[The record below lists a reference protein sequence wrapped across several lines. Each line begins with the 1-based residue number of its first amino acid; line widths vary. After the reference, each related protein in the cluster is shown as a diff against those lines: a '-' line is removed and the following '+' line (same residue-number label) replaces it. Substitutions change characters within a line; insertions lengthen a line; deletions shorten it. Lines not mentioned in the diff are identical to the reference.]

1 MENFTFCVAL
11 GNWFTE
17 LNIGFQWQEEDD
29 ASGSYLNKFLPLYEI
44 PCKVAYFLELSYQFT
59 MSSSSKNTKFPRSCL
74 PTVWL
79 NQRTIF
85 NHGDIIL
92 FCQTEAAV
100 QGCSYK
106 KLFWKYALYLQ
117 ENTHAEV
124 RFQNNFNEITLW
136 YGCYPGNLLH
146 IFRTPFPKN
155 ISGWLLLTRGNP

>member
-1 MENFTFCVAL
+1 MKNFIFCLAL

-17 LNIGFQWQEEDD
+17 LNIGFQSQEEND
-29 ASGSYLNKFLPLYEI
+29 ASSSYLNKFLPLYEI
-44 PCKVAYFLELSYQFT
+44 PWKVAYFLELSYQFT

-74 PTVWL
+74 PVVWL
-79 NQRTIF
+79 

-92 FCQTEAAV
+92 FCQTEAVV

-106 KLFWKYALYLQ
+106 KLFWKYAVYLQ

-124 RFQNNFNEITLW
+124 RFQSNFIEISLW